1 MFKDVIPQADASR
14 MERYLLAARTL
25 GKGGTVES
33 LMKGVLE
40 DVQLLASSRVM
51 ELATEASI
59 AALMRKAIEE
69 VAAIPPSLPDGIPPD
84 PIFEDISNT

>member
-1 MFKDVIPQADASR
+1 MSKDVFPQSDASR
-14 MERYLLAARTL
+14 MERYLLAASSL

-40 DVQLLASSRVM
+40 GTQLLASSRVM

-59 AALMRKAIEE
+59 AASTTTKTITTTGVVEHCCDSGLR
-69 VAAIPPSLPDGIPPD
+69 PL
-84 PIFEDISNT
+84 